1 MSSKTLMMK
10 NLTVDDIP
18 RLIGKGGSGMKRNV
32 ISPSWSMYEEH
43 IKSKS
48 IDEEKPKLFVGLEE
62 KDEVVVVTIKTESD
76 IMKKFA
82 EFNFKKYVDKLI
94 AQNEKKKEFN
104 VYTIYAPCPHIRV
117 PQLIGRSGKT
127 IMHLRNITTDNLN
140 FDDQTLKNAKK
151 SFIKV
156 NPYNYDS
163 ISEFNQMVRQNENK
177 SFMGWEPD
185 EGDDDEY
192 VSIVIS
198 NKLSEEDMEEFV
210 DEFKSVLSEKISD
223 IKDKHSRVMNDIDE
237 ALSI

>member
-32 ISPSWSMYEEH
+32 ISPSWSMYDEH

-48 IDEEKPKLFVGLEE
+48 IEEEKPKLFVGLEE
-62 KDEVVVVTIKTESD
+62 AEGVIVVTIKTESD

-82 EFNFKKYVDKLI
+82 EYNFKKYADKLI
-94 AQNEKKKEFN
+94 SQKEKKKEFN

-127 IMHLRNITTDNLN
+127 IMHLRNITADNINLE
-140 FDDQTLKNAKK
+140 DKAHTVAVK

-177 SFMGWEPD
+177 SFIGWEPD

-192 VSIVIS
+192 VSIIIS
-198 NKLSEEDMEEFV
+198 NKLSEKDMEDFV
-210 DEFKSVLSEKISD
+210 DEFKSVISEKLSD
-223 IKDKHSRVMNDIDE
+223 INEQHSQVMNDIDE
-237 ALSI
+237 ALSS